1 MSIEEFREVFRG
13 SPVKRAKLS
22 GLRRNVVI
30 AMANSGDSRFL
41 PILQQLSND
50 EDAVIAEHARW
61 AAARLAS
68 LEAAAPN
75 S

>member
-1 MSIEEFREVFRG
+1 MGVDEFREVFRG
-13 SPVKRAKLS
+13 SPVKRTKLS

-41 PILQQLSND
+41 PILEQLCLE

-61 AAARLAS
+61 GAKHLAEL
-68 LEAAAPN
+68 LELGSSA
-75 S
+75 